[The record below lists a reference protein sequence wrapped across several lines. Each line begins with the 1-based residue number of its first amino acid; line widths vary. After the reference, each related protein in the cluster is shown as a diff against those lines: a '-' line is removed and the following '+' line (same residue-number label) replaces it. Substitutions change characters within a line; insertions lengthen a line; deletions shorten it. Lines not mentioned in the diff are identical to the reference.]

1 MFLLGDRSGNS
12 CRLARARKMIWLPIG
27 TSQTD
32 MGGKRTKG
40 GSMGQLEQKEEVIG
54 SGEVGA
60 VEIKG
65 RHGARTGS
73 S

>member
-1 MFLLGDRSGNS
+1 
-12 CRLARARKMIWLPIG
+12 MIWLPIG
-27 TSQTD
+27 TSQID

-40 GSMGQLEQKEEVIG
+40 GSMGQLEQKEELSGVSAGEAEVREKQEEVIG

-65 RHGARTGS
+65 GHGARTGS

>member
-1 MFLLGDRSGNS
+1 MSRVSAGEAEVRE
-12 CRLARARKMIWLPIG
+12 K
-27 TSQTD
+27 Q
-32 MGGKRTKG
+32 
-40 GSMGQLEQKEEVIG
+40 EEVIG

-73 S
+73 SREACRTGFLEGFWSADGFLESLLCYD

>member
-1 MFLLGDRSGNS
+1 
-12 CRLARARKMIWLPIG
+12 MIWLPIG

-65 RHGARTGS
+65 GHGARTGS